1 MPYATGRTF
10 LDADSHIIELP
21 GFLREHA
28 DPTIRDRMPEVSPSS
43 GGRMADAVERLG
55 PDGGHSPERV
65 ADLLDLGDGLI
76 AGPKGYEALGACNA
90 VERGRALDLLGF
102 HRQLVFA
109 TFSPGVLFDP
119 NGPPD
124 VTAAASAHN
133 RAMATFC
140 SSDERLLGV
149 GATALDDVSTAM
161 AELGRIIDL
170 GLGAVWIPHRP
181 AGGRSPGHDDLDP
194 FWAAL
199 ADSGLPAVLHV
210 GGAPLQLPPEWLD
223 TGRPLPTDWLG
234 GGENVRGKDIIA
246 LHHAAE
252 AFVGALVLTESSNV
266 VATCGS
272 VSSSSVRA
280 GCPPCCGGSIRS
292 PTSGSARS
300 PSWQP

>member
-10 LDADSHIIELP
+10 LDADSHIMELP

-124 VTAAASAHN
+124 VTAAAASAHN
-133 RAMATFC
+133 RAMAMFC

-149 GATALDDVSTAM
+149 GATALDDVQHRH
-161 AELGRIIDL
+161 GR
-170 GLGAVWIPHRP
+170 ARTHHRP
-181 AGGRSPGHDDLDP
+181 GSRRSLDPAPASRGALARPRRPRPLLGCAGRQRPARCPPRRRGAAATPTRMARHEAAPSHRLAGGR
-194 FWAAL
+194 
-199 ADSGLPAVLHV
+199 
-210 GGAPLQLPPEWLD
+210 
-223 TGRPLPTDWLG
+223 
-234 GGENVRGKDIIA
+234 
-246 LHHAAE
+246 
-252 AFVGALVLTESSNV
+252 
-266 VATCGS
+266 
-272 VSSSSVRA
+272 
-280 GCPPCCGGSIRS
+280 
-292 PTSGSARS
+292 
-300 PSWQP
+300 